1 MMDMAFD
8 ERVQLALKV
17 LASVYGSSKGRT
29 VATKEIQTLK
39 SNLGAEDWTGMPPD
53 QIACA
58 VIERELKR
66 TQPRKPAR
74 RRTTS

>member
-1 MMDMAFD
+1 MDSTFD

-17 LASVYGSSKGRT
+17 LASVYGSPKGRT
-29 VATKEIQTLK
+29 VATREIEILK
-39 SNLGAEDWTGMPPD
+39 SYLGAEDWTGMPPD

-66 TQPRKPAR
+66 IRVKKLAR
-74 RRTTS
+74 RTKS